1 MKEVSNMFG
10 VLYLLENSI
19 ATMAESDV
27 NEKDKMAAW
36 QKTTREKRLSLRESL
51 LYDLNIEKQAT
62 KK

>member
-1 MKEVSNMFG
+1 MFG

-36 QKTTREKRLSLRESL
+36 QKTTREKSLSLRESL
-51 LYDLNIEKQAT
+51 LYDLNIETQAT